1 VAGILEGLRVV
12 EMGHWV
18 AVPSICALLADW
30 GADVLKIEPLTGDA
44 ARGLGQGGDTAGEYF
59 VNGVPVNWRIELH
72 NRGKKSLA
80 VDASKEAG
88 REIIYKTIQKADVF
102 ATNYE
107 FASLKKLRL
116 DYAQLKEHNPRLVY
130 ALLTGYGTIGPD
142 KDERGFDYAAAW
154 AHSGIQHLLG
164 QPGDVP
170 PAQRG
175 GMMDRNAG
183 FHLLSGVLAALL
195 HREKTGQGEEIHV
208 SLYHA
213 GVWTLAADTQAALL
227 GVPLPKY
234 ERQKMKNPLA
244 NIYRAKDGRW
254 IQMIMLQADLQWPGF
269 CQAIGRPELEHDPR
283 FGNLFARAMNS
294 EELIGI
300 LDGIFA
306 SRTLAEWEPRLRE
319 NRCVF
324 SSIRTPTE
332 VIIDPQTDVNGFFA
346 SVPHPVAGEL
356 KLVTGPVD
364 FRQNPAEIKSPAPE
378 IGQHTEEMLVDMGYT
393 WEDIARLK
401 EEKVIL

>member
-1 VAGILEGLRVV
+1 MAGILEGLRVV

-18 AVPSICALLADW
+18 AVPSVCALLADW

-183 FHLLSGVLAALL
+183 FHLLSGVPAALL

-227 GVPLPKY
+227 GVPLPK
-234 ERQKMKNPLA
+234 
-244 NIYRAKDGRW
+244 
-254 IQMIMLQADLQWPGF
+254 
-269 CQAIGRPELEHDPR
+269 
-283 FGNLFARAMNS
+283 
-294 EELIGI
+294 
-300 LDGIFA
+300 
-306 SRTLAEWEPRLRE
+306 
-319 NRCVF
+319 
-324 SSIRTPTE
+324 
-332 VIIDPQTDVNGFFA
+332 
-346 SVPHPVAGEL
+346 
-356 KLVTGPVD
+356 
-364 FRQNPAEIKSPAPE
+364 
-378 IGQHTEEMLVDMGYT
+378 
-393 WEDIARLK
+393 
-401 EEKVIL
+401 